1 MGGVA
6 WLFLS
11 SAEIR
16 ADFNADLNN
25 EMFWSIAKEPIKHV
39 WLIKCA

>member
-6 WLFLS
+6 WLFQS

-25 EMFWSIAKEPIKHV
+25 EMFKFAFI
-39 WLIKCA
+39 

>member
-25 EMFWSIAKEPIKHV
+25 EMFKSAFI
-39 WLIKCA
+39 

>member
-1 MGGVA
+1 MGGVT

-16 ADFNADLNN
+16 ADFNANLNN
-25 EMFWSIAKEPIKHV
+25 EMFKFAFI
-39 WLIKCA
+39 

>member
-16 ADFNADLNN
+16 ADFNADSNN
-25 EMFWSIAKEPIKHV
+25 EMFKFAFI
-39 WLIKCA
+39 